1 MNAHSPVQIGNDP
14 WDFWWRIGYRW
25 LTPIMPP
32 ECQLSP
38 TSSIFKKIAKG
49 GKDDRGKAPGIR
61 LNNGLWVGHDFTT
74 CRPTLR
80 QTEAWRDMGA
90 SIGIVLGEGLV
101 AIDADC
107 LEAEH
112 ADLCSAEIESR
123 IGSLPCRVGKA
134 PKRLYLCR
142 TAPDY
147 EYRCVLFGR
156 RNEKGLQESRVE
168 VLSTNRQFV
177 AWGLHPG
184 TMRPYEWVSGPL
196 PLEALPY
203 VEPTVLD
210 GLMDALQALLPHAE
224 PVEIGLARRE
234 VDQASLKAEK
244 LEHALAA
251 AAALPNTT
259 ALFPRRNDYIRVGAA
274 FKAMFA
280 DWPDEGFE
288 AWVRWGDK
296 YPPGTND
303 RETMESDW
311 RRIKAPFDIG
321 APWVYEKARKH
332 SGGAF
337 TVADVF
343 NEKVPD
349 APVAAEKPVG
359 LFSKPASW
367 YEGVALQP
375 QRWLAEEFIPARNV
389 TLLYG
394 DGGTG
399 KSLLSLQL
407 AFACATGTKWLGMTV
422 ARGAALF
429 VTAEDEDEE
438 IHRRLGSIAGTAGFM
453 FGEMTDLHV
462 RSLSGQDAVLAA
474 PKLATGLMEPTKRF
488 AELQADIR
496 RLRPVVV
503 VLDTLADLFGGDEI
517 KRIQARQFI
526 QLLQGLVV
534 GADWDLTVVL
544 LAHPSLSGMNSGS
557 GTSGNTAWSNSVRSR
572 LYLERRLVA
581 RGDAKIEP
589 DTDLRVLST
598 KKANRT
604 KLGGEVLLRWSA
616 GRFIVEATPTTARE
630 AANDAADDAAF
641 LTLLAQFN
649 KAGRF
654 VSPNVAAPS
663 YAARQFLTAKLG
675 SELGKARLEAAMSRL
690 FEQSVIAVE
699 PYGPPSKRYN
709 RLVEASK
716 GSE

>member
-1 MNAHSPVQIGNDP
+1 MNAHAPILTNDP
-14 WDFWWRIGYRW
+14 WDFWWRLGYRW

-32 ECQLSP
+32 GCQLSP

-49 GKDDRGKAPGIR
+49 GKDDRGKAPGVR

-74 CRPTLR
+74 CRPNLR
-80 QTEAWRDMGA
+80 QIEAWRDMGA

-107 LEAEH
+107 LENEYAE
-112 ADLCSAEIESR
+112 ACAGEIETR
-123 IGSLPCRVGKA
+123 LGVLPCRIGMA
-134 PKRLYLCR
+134 PKRLYVCR
-142 TAPDY
+142 TAPSY
-147 EYRCVLFGR
+147 EYRCVLFGP
-156 RNEKGLQESRVE
+156 RNEKGLQDNRVE
-168 VLSTNRQFV
+168 ILSTNRQFV
-177 AWGLHPG
+177 AWGMHPG
-184 TMRPYEWVSGPL
+184 TMRPYEWARGPL
-196 PLEALPY
+196 PLESVPY
-203 VEPTVLD
+203 VEPEALD
-210 GLMDALQALLPHAE
+210 ALMDTLQARLPHAE
-224 PVEIGLARRE
+224 PVEIGLARRD
-234 VDQASLKAEK
+234 VGQASLKAEK
-244 LEHALAA
+244 LEVALAA
-251 AAALPNTT
+251 AAALPNTS

-274 FKAMFA
+274 FKATFA
-280 DWPDEGFE
+280 DWPNEGLE
-288 AWVRWGDK
+288 AWCAWGDK

-311 RRIKAPFDIG
+311 QRIKAPFDIG
-321 APWVYEKARKH
+321 AQWLYAKASKH
-332 SGGAF
+332 SNGQFTIAQAF
-337 TVADVF
+337 HEDVVDPQ
-343 NEKVPD
+343 EP
-349 APVAAEKPVG
+349 EKPKVT
-359 LFSKPASW
+359 FSKPAS
-367 YEGVALQP
+367 YFEGVPIQP
-375 QRWLAEEFIPARNV
+375 QKWLVNEFIPARNV

-399 KSLLSLQL
+399 KSLISLQL
-407 AFACATGTKWLGMTV
+407 AFACATATKWLGMDV
-422 ARGAALF
+422 AEGCALF

-438 IHRRLGSIAGTAGFM
+438 LHRRLAAITSSAGFM
-453 FGEMTDLHV
+453 FEELDRLFV

-488 AELQADIR
+488 AELRADVR

-534 GADWDLTVVL
+534 EADWDLTVVL

-572 LYLERRLVA
+572 LYLERKLVA
-581 RGDAKIEP
+581 RGETKIEP

-604 KLGGEVLLRWSA
+604 KLGGEILVRWSA
-616 GRFIVEATPTTARE
+616 GRFIAETAQNAARE
-630 AANDAADDAAF
+630 AADDIADETAF

-654 VSPNVAAPS
+654 VSPNAAAPS
-663 YAARQFLTAKLG
+663 YAPRQFLTAKLG
-675 SELGKARLEAAMSRL
+675 SELGKARLEGAMSRL
-690 FEQSVIAVE
+690 FEQDVIALE

-709 RLVEASK
+709 RMVEASK
-716 GSE
+716 P